1 MNYICIEEEKIIG
14 VFNYQPAVPDSVIV
28 VAITDEE
35 AANIEKGTHFFDADK
50 TVKSKSQEEITKI
63 SEEKQKEIIKA
74 EKQEFL
80 NSTDWKVL
88 RHIRQLALEIPTSLT
103 AEQYLEL
110 ENQRQNAANSI
121 INP

>member
-1 MNYICIEEEKIIG
+1 MNYICIENEQIIG
-14 VFNYQPAVPDSVIV
+14 VFNYQPAVPESVKV
-28 VAITDEE
+28 VEITDDE
-35 AANIEKGTHFFDADK
+35 ATGIKNGTHFLDLDNI
-50 TVKSKSQEEITKI
+50 VKPKPQVEINAAI
-63 SEEKQKEIIKA
+63 EEKQKEISNS
-74 EKQEFL
+74 EYRLFL
-80 NSTDWKVL
+80 SSTDWKVL

>member
-1 MNYICIEEEKIIG
+1 MNYICIENKEIIG
-14 VFNYQPAVPDSVIV
+14 VFNYQPAVPESVTV
-28 VAITDEE
+28 VEITDEE
-35 AANIEKGTHFFDADK
+35 AASIKNGTHFFDVDN
-50 TVKSKSQEEITKI
+50 TVKSKPLEEINAAI
-63 SEEKQKEIIKA
+63 EEKQQEISNS
-74 EKQEFL
+74 ENRLFL
-80 NSTDWKVL
+80 SSTDWKVL

>member
-28 VAITDEE
+28 VTITDEE
-35 AANIEKGTHFFDADK
+35 AANIEKGTHFFDVDK
-50 TVKSKSQEEITKI
+50 TVKPKSQEEITKI
-63 SEEKQKEIIKA
+63 SEEKQQEIIKA

-88 RHIRQLALEIPTSLT
+88 RHIRQKALGIATSLT
-103 AEQYLEL
+103 EEQYLEL
-110 ENQRQNAANSI
+110 ENQRQNAASSI